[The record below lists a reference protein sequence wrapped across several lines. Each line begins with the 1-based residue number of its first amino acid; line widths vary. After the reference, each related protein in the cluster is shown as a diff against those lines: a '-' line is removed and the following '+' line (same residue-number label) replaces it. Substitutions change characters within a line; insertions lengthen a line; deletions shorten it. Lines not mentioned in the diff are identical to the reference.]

1 MSEIATFSFDIN
13 PEDSANWE
21 KVISV
26 LEAGHA
32 GYRFQMAM
40 DVFGKKVTRKLDRIV
55 ENESYDNGGF
65 IFMGADKEGRNVTLR
80 FDMPADVMDEF
91 KKLFKLCP
99 VANLTVD
106 VLG

>member
-1 MSEIATFSFDIN
+1 MSEIAIFSFDIN
-13 PEDSANWE
+13 PEDSTHWE

-26 LEAGHA
+26 LEAGHV

-65 IFMGADKEGRNVTLR
+65 IFMGGVKEGNNVTLR
-80 FDMPADVMDEF
+80 FDMPEDVMDEF
-91 KKLFKLCP
+91 EKLFKLCP
-99 VANLTVD
+99 VTSLEVD